1 MMQPAFGMIEDQNR
15 RQKATMLD
23 DVMEVI
29 DFSSIE
35 KLLLKM
41 YKGKTGR
48 PPIPPLMLFKALLLE
63 SWYGLSDVEVVQEI
77 HDRRSF
83 ERFIGM
89 DVRQYHLD
97 DTTLVKFRERLRS
110 SGVMEKVWT
119 TVDRSLSRNGFVI
132 KKGTIV
138 DSTLVKGACLP
149 GSKRDDG
156 SLVDD
161 DVGCTVRR
169 GKPVDGYKVHVGMD
183 EDSGIIRKMETS
195 RIEEHDHNHFESLI
209 PKDTKRVYADK
220 AYRSEEHESYL
231 RRRNMES
238 RVLFKGYRNH
248 PLTARQKKK
257 NRQWSAAQSVIEPK
271 MADLKRWCSMGR
283 MRYYGME
290 RNHLWTLMCGLAANF
305 KRTVLLSAA

>member
-1 MMQPAFGMIEDQNR
+1 MQVTFGMIEDQNR
-15 RQKATMLD
+15 RQKQTMLD
-23 DVMEVI
+23 DITKII
-29 DFSSIE
+29 DFRAIE
-35 KLLLKM
+35 KLLIKM

-83 ERFIGM
+83 ERFIGA
-89 DVRQYHLD
+89 DVRKYHID
-97 DTTLVKFRERLRS
+97 DTTLVKFRNRLRN
-110 SGVMEKVWT
+110 SGTMKKVWVR
-119 TVDRSLSRNGFVI
+119 VDSALSRSGFIV

-149 GSKRDDG
+149 GSKRNDG
-156 SLVDD
+156 SSVDG

-183 EDSGIIRKMETS
+183 EESGIIRKMDIS

-209 PKDTKRVYADK
+209 PKDSKRVYADK
-220 AYRSEEHESYL
+220 AYRSIEHDEYL
-231 RRRNMES
+231 RARNMDN
-238 RVLFKGYRNH
+238 RVLFKGYRNRE
-248 PLTARQKKK
+248 LTAWQKSK
-257 NRQWSAAQSVIEPK
+257 NRQWSVVRSVIEPK

-283 MRYYGME
+283 MRYYGLE

-305 KRTVLLSAA
+305 KRSVLLANA